1 MGGDDRC
8 QVTTSREAHNTH
20 IARIDA
26 PDCCGVAYD
35 AESLPHIA
43 HRNHTIAFGQT
54 IVHHEI
60 GDALLVE
67 PVGSHRALVGV
78 RQHGIATARDADN
91 GLARGFRGE
100 ETHHLRLPVFRQIE
114 CELPRGLVGLS
125 GFCRPH
131 HLRSLRLHRQ
141 RCTEQRC

>member
-8 QVTTSREAHNTH
+8 QMTTSRESHDTH
-20 IARIDA
+20 IAGIDA
-26 PDCCGVAYD
+26 PHGCGVAYD
-35 AESLPHIA
+35 AEALPHIA

-78 RQHGIATARDADN
+78 RQYGVAAARNAHN
-91 GLARGFRGE
+91 GFARGFRGE
-100 ETHHLRLPVFRQIE
+100 ETHHLCLTIFR
-114 CELPRGLVGLS
+114 
-125 GFCRPH
+125 
-131 HLRSLRLHRQ
+131 
-141 RCTEQRC
+141 